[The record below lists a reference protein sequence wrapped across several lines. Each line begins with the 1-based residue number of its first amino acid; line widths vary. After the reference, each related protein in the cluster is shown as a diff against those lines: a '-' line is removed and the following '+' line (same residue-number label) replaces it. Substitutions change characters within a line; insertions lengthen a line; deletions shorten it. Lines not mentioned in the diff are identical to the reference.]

1 MADEN
6 AQEISSRRNVPKFF
20 VEHPHI
26 SWLLLAGVLIWGWF
40 GYKSMPQR
48 KDPEIPVRVG
58 VAACPWPGAT
68 AQQVEQFITRRI
80 EDVAAENKT
89 IHPGTDADYG
99 IKSISLPGYS
109 FVYIQLDEGVT
120 DTKRQFSDINLKLDA
135 LNSQLPQGAGPIS
148 FQSDF
153 GDTAALMLTIA
164 SPKVDDI
171 EIAARANSVEAAIR
185 KARDAR
191 QPNQAGQRIT
201 VVDSFPQSISAREV
215 LDIGHS
221 FQEEAQSAGIIRDS
235 QIIQGSGFIGFDGL
249 SPADDGSIQ
258 AFIKRFMSE
267 RLKRSELH
275 PDAWEP
281 VIIRDPAE
289 TRAKLAAV
297 AGDKYSYAELD
308 NFSDLIGRTLQG
320 APEVSKIERRGVLP
334 QTVYLDYS
342 QDRLAA
348 YGLRPAD
355 LSKVLSARNIIA
367 PGGSVETGERRVT
380 LIPSGQFESA
390 QSIGDVA
397 VSATSEGAPVYLRD
411 LVQISRGYQAPA
423 QYLNYYTWRDSNGRW
438 QRSRAITLAIYMRDK
453 QQIARFGGSVNS
465 KLSDLRQILPADL
478 ILAHTSDQPLQV
490 KENIHLFLRAL
501 LEAIILVVIVSL
513 LGFWEW
519 RLALIMALA
528 IPITLAMTFG
538 IVYMLG
544 IDLQQ
549 VSIATLIIALGLLVD
564 VPVVSGDGIKRGLA
578 EGLPRTVACWLGP
591 TKLATAI
598 FYATITNIIA
608 YLPFLMLTG
617 NTGEFLKSLPVVMT
631 ASLLCALCVS
641 MTFVPF
647 LGYYI
652 LRAPAKPEP
661 TIEERRERGFYGFY
675 NKLVGKAI
683 KHRWA
688 VLGGSLVFL
697 IIGGLFGSQ
706 LKTQFFPED
715 VQYWFYLDIW
725 LPNDA
730 PLSVTNDAT
739 TQAEKVVRQVVEN
752 FPDAAS
758 KEKGGHLL
766 KSLTTFAGGGGPRF
780 WFSVSPEMPQTN
792 YAQMIVEVTDK
803 EASPKLARPIQ
814 DALAKE
820 IPGAW
825 VTVRQLQTN
834 PVENPVELLIS
845 GQEDVDARNE
855 AGDIRTLRQI
865 ARQAQDIVSQ
875 SPGISVLRDDWF
887 PDDVQQRIQI
897 DPDRANVAGITN
909 ADVADASTAAMSGS
923 MVGVFKEGDKN
934 IPIVARLRMDERA
947 QLADIK
953 NLYVYSSQA
962 NNRVPLLSVATVGN
976 SLETGRIVRREHF
989 RTISI
994 LCYPEPGVLA
1004 SEVLNPILP
1013 KLQEFQK
1020 NLPPGYQLRIGGER
1034 AKQIDGFANLK
1045 IVLLISL
1052 IGIYLALLVQFNN
1065 AVKPLLVFAAAPY
1078 GVIGSLI
1085 ALAIMHTP
1093 FGFMAFLGIA
1103 SLIGVIVSHVIVL
1116 FDFIEEMHAKG
1127 EPLEQALADA
1137 GIQRIRPVMI
1147 TVGATILALFPLA
1160 LEGGPLWQPL
1170 CYAQIGG
1177 LAVAT
1182 FITLLLV
1189 PVLYSIFVLDLKII
1203 SWEAKKSEAMQGE
1216 VLEAPKTLPQTT

>member
-1 MADEN
+1 
-6 AQEISSRRNVPKFF
+6 
-20 VEHPHI
+20 
-26 SWLLLAGVLIWGWF
+26 
-40 GYKSMPQR
+40 
-48 KDPEIPVRVG
+48 
-58 VAACPWPGAT
+58 
-68 AQQVEQFITRRI
+68 
-80 EDVAAENKT
+80 
-89 IHPGTDADYG
+89 
-99 IKSISLPGYS
+99 
-109 FVYIQLDEGVT
+109 
-120 DTKRQFSDINLKLDA
+120 
-135 LNSQLPQGAGPIS
+135 
-148 FQSDF
+148 
-153 GDTAALMLTIA
+153 
-164 SPKVDDI
+164 
-171 EIAARANSVEAAIR
+171 
-185 KARDAR
+185 
-191 QPNQAGQRIT
+191 
-201 VVDSFPQSISAREV
+201 
-215 LDIGHS
+215 
-221 FQEEAQSAGIIRDS
+221 
-235 QIIQGSGFIGFDGL
+235 
-249 SPADDGSIQ
+249 
-258 AFIKRFMSE
+258 
-267 RLKRSELH
+267 
-275 PDAWEP
+275 
-281 VIIRDPAE
+281 
-289 TRAKLAAV
+289 
-297 AGDKYSYAELD
+297 
-308 NFSDLIGRTLQG
+308 
-320 APEVSKIERRGVLP
+320 
-334 QTVYLDYS
+334 
-342 QDRLAA
+342 
-348 YGLRPAD
+348 
-355 LSKVLSARNIIA
+355 
-367 PGGSVETGERRVT
+367 
-380 LIPSGQFESA
+380 
-390 QSIGDVA
+390 
-397 VSATSEGAPVYLRD
+397 
-411 LVQISRGYQAPA
+411 
-423 QYLNYYTWRDSNGRW
+423 
-438 QRSRAITLAIYMRDK
+438 
-453 QQIARFGGSVNS
+453 VNS

-501 LEAIILVVIVSL
+501 VEAIILVVIVSL

-538 IVYMLG
+538 VVYMLG

-652 LRAPAKPEP
+652 LRAPAKREP

-697 IIGGLFGSQ
+697 IIGGLFGSR

-725 LPNDA
+725 LPNDT
-730 PLSVTNDAT
+730 PLSVTNDAA
-739 TQAEKVVRQVVEN
+739 TQAERVVRQVVEN

-792 YAQMIVEVTDK
+792 YTQMIVEVTDK

-820 IPGAW
+820 VPGAW
-825 VTVRQLQTN
+825 ITVRQLQTN

-845 GQEDVDARNE
+845 GQEDIDARNE
-855 AGDIRTLRQI
+855 ASDIRTLRQI

-934 IPIVARLRMDERA
+934 IPIVARLRMQERA

-953 NLYVYSSQA
+953 NLYVYSSQT
-962 NNRVPLLSVATVGN
+962 NNRLPLLSVATVGN

-1034 AKQIDGFANLK
+1034 AKQIDGFTNLR

-1203 SWEAKKSEAMQGE
+1203 RWEPKESQATQGE
-1216 VLEAPKTLPQTT
+1216 VFEAPKTVPQTT